1 MNGLKVESLVIL
13 KSDPS
18 QRGKVLQVRKNGKV
32 VLVKFE
38 QQIRPTLHSVEGLV
52 VISVSS
58 QLPLFGPS

>member
-38 QQIRPTLHSVEGLV
+38 QQIRPTLYSVEGLV